1 MMSDYERAVEQFKM
15 DCKEAKRKEKK
26 TFALTVS
33 KKRRQQD
40 LIRQTNMKL
49 RQLIHGVPMKGYAES
64 IAIGTPGTIKQ
75 GQRVG
80 MRLKVPVG
88 SGATQKELDMME
100 WFEGAE
106 DEFDYSLVR
115 KEYKYHLNEPLTEKE
130 YAYRLKEPLTEKEYA
145 YRVES
150 PAPSLREMATVSQP
164 GSDYAKSYYGSDP
177 FDGSVFSDM
186 DSPVPSLNESD
197 GVYGSEIDSAPPSVK
212 EEFSRFGRQ
221 FVSLNKDL
229 DADTITDEQYIA
241 EHKSLTQRVED
252 SRRYHEG
259 KFMEMSFERPSPGK
273 VRAEPDKQP
282 AGRIADLPRD
292 DTVGQYVYSFTET
305 PESPIGEFSYD
316 VK

>member
-49 RQLIHGVPMKGYAES
+49 RQLIHGVP
-64 IAIGTPGTIKQ
+64 
-75 GQRVG
+75 
-80 MRLKVPVG
+80 
-88 SGATQKELDMME
+88 
-100 WFEGAE
+100 
-106 DEFDYSLVR
+106 
-115 KEYKYHLNEPLTEKE
+115 
-130 YAYRLKEPLTEKEYA
+130 KEYA

-273 VRAEPDKQP
+273 VRAEPDKRP

-305 PESPIGEFSYD
+305 PIGEFSYD